1 MPLFTAALTVQCSGG
16 RRPGSLA
23 DVPQDCSTSED
34 CSPRTVLTKYI
45 CRCVQHILQHFQTTM
60 PFLTACTITFSWMAS
75 TAPQADSWWLGHVE
89 PDDVVIADIAG
100 QALDI
105 VLHGPESAL
114 KNGIVKTFTHTSIP
128 MHPCTLPE
136 NGKNNNS
143 KNAQLTKHEAFV
155 YWSSSCP
162 VCWWATF
169 RKFSTFSTSEALPPR
184 TVLTANNCESDQQI
198 LQQSQAEKNAQLTK
212 HDAFV
217 YCCSSCPMWWRAT
230 TRKLGRCSSGLFHV
244 GGLLA

>member
-1 MPLFTAALTVQCSGG
+1 M
-16 RRPGSLA
+16 
-23 DVPQDCSTSED
+23 CSTHTLTFPDNNALSNSLHNNFFLD
-34 CSPRTVLTKYI
+34 GFNSSPGWLLVTRTRGVWWCRYRGHCRSGPRHRSPRSRV
-45 CRCVQHILQHFQTTM
+45 CAQEWHCQ
-60 PFLTACTITFSWMAS
+60 
-75 TAPQADSWWLGHVE
+75 
-89 PDDVVIADIAG
+89 DVHSHSHSHA
-100 QALDI
+100 
-105 VLHGPESAL
+105 
-114 KNGIVKTFTHTSIP
+114 P
-128 MHPCTLPE
+128 MHTQKKK

-143 KNAQLTKHEAFV
+143 KNAQLTKHDAFV
-155 YWSSSCP
+155 YWPSSCP

-169 RKFSTFSTSEALPPR
+169 RKFSTCSTSEALSPR
-184 TVLTANNCESDQQI
+184 TVLTANISESDQQI